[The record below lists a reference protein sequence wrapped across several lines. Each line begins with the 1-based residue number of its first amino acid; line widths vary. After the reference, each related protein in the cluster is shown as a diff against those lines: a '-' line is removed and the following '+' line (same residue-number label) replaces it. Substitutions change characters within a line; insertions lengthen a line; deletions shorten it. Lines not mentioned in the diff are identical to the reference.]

1 MPQKVLAANLYLIG
15 QSYPTIASE
24 TVIEIKQG
32 TTWDEEFFV
41 QGDFTGWNINFYIAK
56 QSGETRIATG
66 RIEGLQFGN
75 FTVEG
80 TEYENYTYFKLIIDS
95 NITAEMDITP
105 IAIKEISQPKAG
117 RDYWQADL
125 EASKTIATKLIVR
138 PLAFDLTPVV
148 VRGQV

>member
-1 MPQKVLAANLYLIG
+1 MSQKVLTGNYFLKG

-24 TVIEIKQG
+24 TVIEVKQG
-32 TTWDEEFFV
+32 TTWDEEFFI

-56 QSGETRIATG
+56 QSGEARIATG
-66 RIEGLQFGN
+66 RIEGLQFGD

-95 NITAEMDITP
+95 NITAEMEVTP
-105 IAIKEISQPKAG
+105 IAFKEIEQPKAG

-125 EASKTIATKLIVR
+125 EASKSIATKLIVQ
-138 PLAFDLTPVV
+138 PLALDLTPVV

>member
-1 MPQKVLAANLYLIG
+1 MSQKVLTGNLYLIG

-41 QGDFTGWNINFYIAK
+41 QGDFTGWSINFYVAK

-75 FTVEG
+75 FTEQG

-125 EASKTIATKLIVR
+125 EASKTIAGKLIVQ

>member
-1 MPQKVLAANLYLIG
+1 MSQKVLTGNLYLIG

-32 TTWDEEFFV
+32 TTWDEEFFI

-66 RIEGLQFGN
+66 RIEGLQFGD

-95 NITAEMDITP
+95 NITSEMDITP

-125 EASKTIATKLIVR
+125 EATKTIAGKLIVQ